1 MGSTRNGISGK
12 ENNMDYR
19 DLTNE
24 QRLEFKQHILTE
36 RNEAHG
42 RGTSYD
48 ELADADYLVLDED
61 AESHAEGV
69 EFSPDNFSCGV
80 AADRDGVLDELKEW
94 AERELLVGRYAEPGT
109 GRRPT
114 LEAKLGIDW
123 ARKAL
128 LDHIKAV
135 RP

>member
-1 MGSTRNGISGK
+1 
-12 ENNMDYR
+12 MDYR

-24 QRLEFKQHILTE
+24 QRLEFKQRVLME
-36 RNEAHG
+36 RNDERG
-42 RGTSYD
+42 EGTSYG
-48 ELADADYLVLDED
+48 EIADAGRLVSDED
-61 AESHAEGV
+61 AESKAAGI
-69 EFSPDNFSCGV
+69 EFSPDDFSCGV
-80 AADRDGVLDELKEW
+80 AADRDGVLSELKEW
-94 AERELLVGRYAEPGT
+94 AERELLTAKYAKPGT

-128 LDHIKAV
+128 LDHIEAV

>member
-1 MGSTRNGISGK
+1 MRLK
-12 ENNMDYR
+12 

-24 QRLEFKQHILTE
+24 QRFELKQRMLTE
-36 RNEAHG
+36 RNDEAG
-42 RGTSYD
+42 EGTSYG
-48 ELADADYLVLDED
+48 ELADADKFIGDDELE
-61 AESHAEGV
+61 AEYRGTV
-69 EFSPDNFSCGV
+69 FSSDDFSCGV
-80 AADRDGVLDELKEW
+80 AADRDGVLSELKEW
-94 AERELLVGRYAEPGT
+94 AERELLMGRYAKPGT

-128 LDHIKAV
+128 LDHIEAV

>member
-1 MGSTRNGISGK
+1 MRFG
-12 ENNMDYR
+12 

-24 QRLEFKQHILTE
+24 QRLAFKQQLLTD

-48 ELADADYLVLDED
+48 ELADADYLVSDED

-69 EFSPDNFSCGV
+69 EFSPDDFSCGV
-80 AADRDGVLDELKEW
+80 AADRNGVLDELKEW
-94 AERELLVGRYAEPGT
+94 AERELLMGRYAKPGAAM
-109 GRRPT
+109 RLS
-114 LEAKLGIDW
+114 LEVELGIDW

-135 RP
+135 KEES

>member
-1 MGSTRNGISGK
+1 
-12 ENNMDYR
+12 MDYR

-36 RNEAHG
+36 RNNERG
-42 RGTSYD
+42 EGTSYG
-48 ELADADYLVLDED
+48 ELADAGTLVSDED
-61 AESHAEGV
+61 AESQAEGIA
-69 EFSPDNFSCGV
+69 FSPDDFSCGV

-94 AERELLVGRYAEPGT
+94 AERELLMARY
-109 GRRPT
+109 
-114 LEAKLGIDW
+114 AKLGAPRCQTLGAKLGAKLGVNW

-128 LDHIKAV
+128 LDHIEAV

>member
-1 MGSTRNGISGK
+1 MRL
-12 ENNMDYR
+12 D
-19 DLTNE
+19 DLTAE
-24 QRLEFKQHILTE
+24 QKLELKQQILTD
-36 RNEAHG
+36 RNEHLG
-42 RGTSYD
+42 EGTSYG
-48 ELADADYLVLDED
+48 ELANADGLVDDEVLE
-61 AESHAEGV
+61 AEYGDT
-69 EFSPDNFSCGV
+69 EFSPDDFSCGV

-94 AERELLVGRYAEPGT
+94 AERELLTAKYAKPGT

-128 LDHIKAV
+128 LDHIEAV

>member
-1 MGSTRNGISGK
+1 MN
-12 ENNMDYR
+12 YR

-24 QRLEFKQHILTE
+24 QRLEFKQQLLTD

-48 ELADADYLVLDED
+48 ELADADYLVSDAD

-69 EFSPDNFSCGV
+69 EFSQDDFSCGM

-94 AERELLVGRYAEPGT
+94 AERELLLAKY
-109 GRRPT
+109 
-114 LEAKLGIDW
+114 AKLVGKTMRLPLAVELCIDW
-123 ARKAL
+123 ARNAL
-128 LDHIKAV
+128 LDHIEAV